1 MVLTINRTTR
11 INSKKTDKY
20 VKKMN
25 RKNVSKIL
33 MAAMVLPFVFASCSS
48 KSEKTTEKE
57 ETQKVQVETATMQ
70 EVDQIFEFTSTIEA
84 KYKNYI
90 SSAGGTRIEKI
101 YVEVG
106 DKVRKGQTLVKMEST
121 SLATSQTQLDN
132 LGVELA
138 RIKALYQS
146 GGASKQQVDQAQVQY
161 DVAKKN
167 IANLKDNITLTS
179 PINGV
184 VTLRN
189 FDNGDVAG
197 TSPILQVMQISP
209 VKLKFSVNES
219 LYAKVKLGMQVTA
232 NVDVFGEEQF
242 KGKISLISPTIDP
255 SSRTFYV
262 EAEFTNANQK
272 LRPGMFGRTE
282 LNLGRANAIVV
293 SDKAIIKQNGTNEK
307 YVYVVNSDNTLEYR
321 VVTLGKRIND
331 TYSVLEGLKEGE
343 KVVISDQ
350 NKLKNGAKVVIVK

>member
-1 MVLTINRTTR
+1 MKKNIIKILSIITLSSLFAT
-11 INSKKTDKY
+11 SCSDKKTE
-20 VKKMN
+20 N
-25 RKNVSKIL
+25 QGEQ
-33 MAAMVLPFVFASCSS
+33 AS
-48 KSEKTTEKE
+48 
-57 ETQKVQVETATMQ
+57 KVQVETAVMQ
-70 EVDQIFEFTSTIEA
+70 ELDQVYDFTSTVEA

-106 DKVRKGQTLVKMEST
+106 DRVTKGQTLVKMENT
-121 SLATSQTQLDN
+121 SVATAQTQLDN

-138 RIKALYQS
+138 RVKALYQS

-167 IANLKDNITLTS
+167 IQNLKENITLTS

-219 LYAKVKLGMQVTA
+219 LYSKVKLGMQVTA
-232 NVDVFGEEQF
+232 KVEVFGEEEF

-255 SSRTFYV
+255 DSRTFYV
-262 EAEFTNANQK
+262 EAEFTNANQR
-272 LRPGMFGRTE
+272 LRPGMFGRAE
-282 LNLGRANAIVV
+282 LNLGRANTIVV
-293 SDKAIIKQNGTNEK
+293 SDKAVIKQNGTNDK
-307 YVYVVNSDNTLEYR
+307 YIFIVTANNTLEYR
-321 VVTLGKRIND
+321 KISVGKRLGDKYAI
-331 TYSVLEGLKEGE
+331 LEGVNEGE
-343 KVVISDQ
+343 KVVVSDH

>member
-1 MVLTINRTTR
+1 
-11 INSKKTDKY
+11 
-20 VKKMN
+20 MN

-33 MAAMVLPFVFASCSS
+33 MVAMVLPFVIASCSKQS
-48 KSEKTTEKE
+48 DKNTETE
-57 ETQKVQVETATMQ
+57 QTPKVQVEVATMQ
-70 EVDQIFEFTSTIEA
+70 EVDQIYEFTSTVEA

-101 YVEVG
+101 FVEVG
-106 DKVRKGQTLVKMEST
+106 DNVRKGQTLVKMEST
-121 SLATSQTQLDN
+121 SVATAQAQLDN

-138 RIKALYQS
+138 RMKALYQS
-146 GGASKQQVDQAQVQY
+146 GGVSKQQLDQVQVQY

-167 IANLKDNITLTS
+167 IANLKENITLTS

-209 VKLKFSVNES
+209 VKLRFSVNES
-219 LYAKVKLGMQVTA
+219 LYSKIKLGMSIVA
-232 NVDVFGEEQF
+232 KVEVFDEEEF
-242 KGKISLISPTIDP
+242 NGKISLISPTIDP

-262 EAEFTNANQK
+262 EAEFTNANRK

-282 LNLGRANAIVV
+282 LNLGRANNIVV
-293 SDKAIIKQNGTNEK
+293 TDKAVIKQNGTNEK
-307 YVYVVNSDNTLEYR
+307 YVYVVTSNNTLEHR
-321 VVTLGKRIND
+321 VVTVGKRIND
-331 TYSVLEGLKEGE
+331 KYSILDGLKEGE
-343 KVVISDQ
+343 KVVVSDQ
-350 NKLKNGAKVVIVK
+350 NKLKNGSKVVIVK

>member
-1 MVLTINRTTR
+1 MKKNIIRILSIVTLTSLFATAC
-11 INSKKTDKY
+11 SDKQVEKKAD
-20 VKKMN
+20 
-25 RKNVSKIL
+25 
-33 MAAMVLPFVFASCSS
+33 
-48 KSEKTTEKE
+48 

-70 EVDQIFEFTSTIEA
+70 EVDQIFDFTSTVEA

-106 DKVRKGQTLVKMEST
+106 DRVAKGQTLVKMENT
-121 SLATSQTQLDN
+121 SVATAQTQLDN
-132 LGVELA
+132 LQVELN

-146 GGASKQQVDQAQVQY
+146 GGASKQQVDQVQVQY

-167 IANLKDNITLTS
+167 IQNLKENITLTS
-179 PINGV
+179 PISGV
-184 VTLRN
+184 VTQRN

-197 TSPILQVMQISP
+197 SSPILQVMQISP

-219 LYAKVKLGMQVTA
+219 LYAKVKVGMQVTA
-232 NVDVFGEEQF
+232 KVEVFGEEEF

-255 SSRTFYV
+255 DSRTFYV

-272 LRPGMFGRTE
+272 LRPGMFGRAE
-282 LNLGRANAIVV
+282 LNLGRANMIMV
-293 SDKAIIKQNGTNEK
+293 SDKAVIKQNGTNDK
-307 YVYVVNSDNTLEYR
+307 YIYVVTANNSLEYKKI
-321 VVTLGKRIND
+321 TLGKRLGDKYIILDGVN
-331 TYSVLEGLKEGE
+331 EGE

-350 NKLKNGAKVVIVK
+350 NKLKNGSKVVIVK

>member
-1 MVLTINRTTR
+1 M
-11 INSKKTDKY
+11 KK
-20 VKKMN
+20 N
-25 RKNVSKIL
+25 IIKIL
-33 MAAMVLPFVFASCSS
+33 SIVALTSLFATACSD
-48 KSEKTTEKE
+48 KQVENKAD

-70 EVDQIFEFTSTIEA
+70 EVDQIFDFTSTVEA

-106 DKVRKGQTLVKMEST
+106 DRVAKGQTLVKMENT
-121 SLATSQTQLDN
+121 SVATAQTQLDN
-132 LGVELA
+132 LQVELN

-146 GGASKQQVDQAQVQY
+146 GGASKQQVDQVQVQY

-167 IANLKDNITLTS
+167 IQNLKENITLTS
-179 PINGV
+179 PISGV
-184 VTLRN
+184 VTQRN

-197 TSPILQVMQISP
+197 SSPILQVMQISP

-219 LYAKVKLGMQVTA
+219 LYAKVKVGMQVTA
-232 NVDVFGEEQF
+232 KVEVFGEEEF

-255 SSRTFYV
+255 DSRTFYV

-272 LRPGMFGRTE
+272 LRPGMFGRAE
-282 LNLGRANAIVV
+282 LNLGKANMIIV
-293 SDKAIIKQNGTNEK
+293 SDKAVIKQNGTNDKYIYVVTANNSLEYKKITVGKRLGDK
-307 YVYVVNSDNTLEYR
+307 YVILDGVN
-321 VVTLGKRIND
+321 
-331 TYSVLEGLKEGE
+331 EGE

-350 NKLKNGAKVVIVK
+350 NKLKNGSKVVIVK

>member
-1 MVLTINRTTR
+1 MKKNIIRILSIVTLTSLFATAC
-11 INSKKTDKY
+11 SDKQVEKKAD
-20 VKKMN
+20 
-25 RKNVSKIL
+25 
-33 MAAMVLPFVFASCSS
+33 
-48 KSEKTTEKE
+48 

-70 EVDQIFEFTSTIEA
+70 EVDQIFDFTSTVEA

-106 DKVRKGQTLVKMEST
+106 DRVAKGQTLVKMENT
-121 SLATSQTQLDN
+121 SVATAQTQLDN
-132 LGVELA
+132 LQVELN

-146 GGASKQQVDQAQVQY
+146 GGASKQQVDQVQVQY

-167 IANLKDNITLTS
+167 IQNLKENITLTS
-179 PINGV
+179 PISGV
-184 VTLRN
+184 VTQRN

-197 TSPILQVMQISP
+197 SSPILQVMQISP

-219 LYAKVKLGMQVTA
+219 LYAKVKVGMQVTA
-232 NVDVFGEEQF
+232 KVEVFGEEEF

-255 SSRTFYV
+255 DSRTFYV

-272 LRPGMFGRTE
+272 LRPGMFGRAE
-282 LNLGRANAIVV
+282 LNLGRANMIMV
-293 SDKAIIKQNGTNEK
+293 SDKAVIKQNGTNDK
-307 YVYVVNSDNTLEYR
+307 YIYVVTANNSLEYKKIT
-321 VVTLGKRIND
+321 VGKRLGDKYIILDGVN
-331 TYSVLEGLKEGE
+331 EGE

-350 NKLKNGAKVVIVK
+350 NKLKNGSKVVIVK